1 VARASGR
8 LAVCA
13 ALAVATT
20 GAAPDRD
27 PGRLRPGLF
36 LYAAPEQQDP
46 NFVESVVLLIEH
58 GPKGSMGLV
67 VNRPT
72 RVPLRELLRGVEI
85 PASRDLRFYWGGP
98 VEPKAVLALVRTER
112 PSASARSVLPDVHV
126 TGELADVRAALKE
139 KEPGKRLRV
148 YNGYAGWG
156 AGQLATEVRA
166 GAWVLDRAD
175 ARSIFAPDPSE
186 LWLRVHRILERL
198 EARASDA
205 PLGADGLLFRVVGPA
220 RPREVLE
227 HRFRELVG
235 GGVAADVGRAYL
247 AQRRH
252 RGLLHGARHRRPAEG
267 VLEHQR
273 DRQDRAGRVG
283 DALAGDVGRGAV
295 DRLVESRAGAER
307 G

>member
-20 GAAPDRD
+20 AAAPDRD

-46 NFVESVVLLIEH
+46 NFVESVVLLVEH

-85 PASRDLRFYWGGP
+85 PASPDLRFYWGGP

-112 PSASARSVLPDVHV
+112 PSASARSVLPDVYV

-139 KEPGKRLRV
+139 KKPGERLRV
-148 YNGYAGWG
+148 FTGYAGWG
-156 AGQLATEVRA
+156 AGQLAMEVRA

-175 ARSIFAPDPSE
+175 ARSIFAPDISE
-186 LWLRVHRILERL
+186 LWLRVHRLLERL
-198 EARASDA
+198 EARGSLA
-205 PLGADGLLFRVVGPA
+205 PEPCAFLEVHRG
-220 RPREVLE
+220 REVEAARKQAVVLRVAELALGHRIAAVGQVSPTQAHLE
-227 HRFRELVG
+227 ASTPVADEGRERGVCVRE
-235 GGVAADVGRAYL
+235 GGVALVEVATAHVAKLGRGEDA
-247 AQRRH
+247 
-252 RGLLHGARHRRPAEG
+252 ARRRPG
-267 VLEHQR
+267 
-273 DRQDRAGRVG
+273 
-283 DALAGDVGRGAV
+283 
-295 DRLVESRAGAER
+295 
-307 G
+307 